1 MGGWFTERLFTAFT
15 VWLFIHIKATLL
27 NKFYIAVEKAAAKRT
42 DFFISVADAM
52 TKQSLAAGIGSPEK
66 YATAYSAIEEDDFL
80 QPISDEAEKSVQAKI
95 RHT

>member
-1 MGGWFTERLFTAFT
+1 M
-15 VWLFIHIKATLL
+15 L

-52 TKQSLAAGIGSPEK
+52 TNQSLAAGIGSPEK

-80 QPISDEAEKSVQAKI
+80 RAYF
-95 RHT
+95 R

>member
-1 MGGWFTERLFTAFT
+1 M
-15 VWLFIHIKATLL
+15 L

-52 TKQSLAAGIGSPEK
+52 TNQSLAAGIGSPDK

-80 QPISDEAEKSVQAKI
+80 GRFPMSRKNNSGKNTPYRKI
-95 RHT
+95 QSCL